1 MPPDS
6 ESEQTSI
13 RRRSITELAERLEK
27 LCEEMRQRHLEAA
40 EIFERVHPCHRLSA
54 ANLLDYLTLRRHDMR
69 DIQDALAELGL
80 SSLGRAEEHVITSLE
95 RVLDNLHLLAGD
107 GDGRRTEA
115 AVSYKEGRRILESN
129 TLALLGPN
137 RPERSTRILVTM
149 PSEAADDFDL
159 VANLIKHGMDCARIN
174 CAHDDPERWERMVSN
189 LRRAANQA
197 GRPCPILMDL
207 PGPKLRTGP
216 IEPGPRVV
224 RLRPKRDA
232 WGRPTVPAR
241 ALLVADEEVTPRAA
255 TIGAT
260 PVSIP
265 VPTEWLKGIRTGD
278 RIRLRDTRDSKRTV
292 EVTQI
297 TDAGVWVEFSDTTYV
312 ATDTHL
318 VAPGHRE
325 TAVGN
330 LPAKEQAL
338 ELHIGD
344 VLTLTGDLFPVAASE
359 IGGLDPCEPT
369 DERRQLSGGA
379 RIGCTL
385 PQVLETL
392 DVGHRVYFDDGR
404 IGGVVI
410 VVRPGEADIRITSAA
425 PGGSKLRAAKGINLP
440 DSMLNLPALGPD
452 DERILHFVVGHA
464 DLVGLSFAQSPT
476 DVISLH
482 NHLEEFGG
490 TDLGIVLKIE
500 TVQGFDELPEM
511 LLAAMTS
518 ERVGVMLARGD
529 LAVECGFERLAEV
542 QEEILWLCEAAHIP
556 VIWATQV
563 LDQMAR
569 TGQPSR
575 AEISDAAMAGRAE
588 CVMLNKGPFIA
599 DAVTTLDDILCRMSS
614 HEHKKVALLRRLSS
628 WSLDL
633 E

>member
-1 MPPDS
+1 
-6 ESEQTSI
+6 
-13 RRRSITELAERLEK
+13 
-27 LCEEMRQRHLEAA
+27 
-40 EIFERVHPCHRLSA
+40 
-54 ANLLDYLTLRRHDMR
+54 
-69 DIQDALAELGL
+69 
-80 SSLGRAEEHVITSLE
+80 
-95 RVLDNLHLLAGD
+95 
-107 GDGRRTEA
+107 
-115 AVSYKEGRRILESN
+115 
-129 TLALLGPN
+129 
-137 RPERSTRILVTM
+137 
-149 PSEAADDFDL
+149 
-159 VANLIKHGMDCARIN
+159 
-174 CAHDDPERWERMVSN
+174 
-189 LRRAANQA
+189 
-197 GRPCPILMDL
+197 
-207 PGPKLRTGP
+207 
-216 IEPGPRVV
+216 
-224 RLRPKRDA
+224 
-232 WGRPTVPAR
+232 
-241 ALLVADEEVTPRAA
+241 
-255 TIGAT
+255 
-260 PVSIP
+260 
-265 VPTEWLKGIRTGD
+265 
-278 RIRLRDTRDSKRTV
+278 
-292 EVTQI
+292 
-297 TDAGVWVEFSDTTYV
+297 
-312 ATDTHL
+312 
-318 VAPGHRE
+318 
-325 TAVGN
+325 
-330 LPAKEQAL
+330 
-338 ELHIGD
+338 
-344 VLTLTGDLFPVAASE
+344 
-359 IGGLDPCEPT
+359 
-369 DERRQLSGGA
+369 
-379 RIGCTL
+379 L

-440 DSMLNLPALGPD
+440 DSKLNLPALGPD